1 MNFTKK
7 ALSTAVATAAV
18 AGLGYTAISSA
29 AITVIHDTTVASLM
43 DAGNTTAAT
52 TGMTLASDITM
63 SFAAAD
69 LFAGTYIKIDPAPGL
84 KWNTLPPTVLGVG
97 IDLNSDPASIVTV
110 GTGSTA
116 TNYLKIPITTTGN
129 ASASINVDT
138 GGAGVDRGLIS
149 SSASTNTENSQFT
162 VTFNVGGS
170 TSSVNIGDVDIA
182 KRPELVAASLV
193 STNVIDLVFDVA
205 VSSDKT
211 LSTLINTDSNVS
223 IHEQSSLFVSND
235 GGATGEGHAT
245 AGVSP
250 ASNNVTSGL
259 GGVVF
264 IQADGSGNATNATFI
279 ELSSDITGGS
289 SNISFAGNTSANI
302 TYRSANTIRV
312 TLGGKRAGGRS
323 GGNVSLPG
331 DSQMLG
337 YLPTIGSGGVVR
349 INPSLLVA
357 NALSTASRQINS
369 NYTGS
374 NVTVNPVGSDITSI
388 AFTTDA
394 GTISNANDPYN
405 RWFNELDSNETTV
418 AGYESEFTV
427 AATAGATIYIRAV
440 DSAGTAMPAGSYH
453 VSNITSHEHTVVLG
467 NTGNFTAGDRI
478 VQQTVSQNYFLV
490 LREGTGQT
498 SMGFGTG
505 VNSTAGTDGA
515 VTTGYR
521 MEASLDNFAE
531 TANIVAS
538 TTTVNVDRKQ
548 PNISSATAVD
558 GNTITVTVDEDLLVA
573 SVTGTGKGDTAE
585 GGGNITVSG
594 TEVDGIKGV
603 GYSSAAAYDSSTDV
617 ITLSMAYVSPQSGM
631 VSLAAN
637 STASANTGGG
647 VFDLYGNMG
656 NVSNV
661 TIQVPGTAPTA
672 IVLTSSTS
680 YNPFPSS
687 NVTAGHTTLNVAN
700 NGDTVQVT
708 LTGSSDTPTMRWY
721 RISDNATGDSLWST
735 DTITTPN
742 TSKGNVTFTTQAS
755 STSWKNTIAWPINNA
770 TYDGQEW
777 GVEGSFD
784 SFATKLQSG
793 SVVTV
798 DQTRPS
804 MSSVEVQGP
813 QAVQVTFSEAI
824 DETATRSTSQL
835 MNAGNYTLTRS
846 NATGAQPTVSS
857 VAYISGSASTPAT
870 PSVVRLTLST
880 AMTEGNIYTI
890 AIDGDESG
898 VDEIRDLTLNSH
910 AIGVN
915 HNITGPG
922 SDTTAPT
929 ATLHAAAVGDTTIV
943 AQLGDDSGAGAVDG
957 TNTSVSLIRVNGNSV
972 GFAETYDAATARK
985 TLTLSSV
992 TFASGDTYEVTITAQ
1007 DVSGNKQTYV
1017 LSGTVSEVIDIP
1029 DTLTVYSGLTGTI
1042 TPTTGSAASYASADA
1057 AVATVD
1063 SAGVVTGVAA
1073 GTVTVTA
1080 TDASANT
1087 DTTTVT
1093 VMAIPAA
1100 DDRTVA
1106 TADGLDT
1113 DATITS
1119 SIRSGTAY
1127 TSDFAS
1133 TDTITLDVTVNV
1145 DTADVGQPGEFY
1157 LVVDMGGTW
1166 IQSDDTGAWSLY
1178 DGIANLPA
1186 FRTETAMDASET
1198 VTVSGTGLSPASYSA
1213 YVGYSNKNGTTASE
1227 RLIYGDAISFTVQ

>member
-182 KRPELVAASLV
+182 KRPELSAANLV
-193 STNVIDLVFDVA
+193 STNVIDLIFDVA
-205 VSSDKT
+205 VSSNKV
-211 LSTLINTDSNVS
+211 LSTLINTESNVS
-223 IHEQSSLFVSND
+223 VHEESSLFVSSD
-235 GGATGEGHAT
+235 GVATGGGHAA

-250 ASNNVTSGL
+250 ASGNVSSGL
-259 GGVVF
+259 GGIVF
-264 IQADGSGNATNATFI
+264 IQSDSSSNATNATFI
-279 ELSSDITGGS
+279 DLGS
-289 SNISFAGNTSANI
+289 AASGNLSFAGNYSANI

-312 TLGGKRAGGRS
+312 SLGGKRVGGLS
-323 GGNVSLPG
+323 GNNATLPVG
-331 DSQMLG
+331 DSEMLG
-337 YLPTIGSGGVVR
+337 YQPTISSGGVVR

-357 NALSTASRQINS
+357 NALSTTSRQINS

-374 NVTVNPVGSDITSI
+374 NVTVNPVGSAITSI
-388 AFTTDA
+388 AFVTDG

-405 RWFNELDSNETTV
+405 RWFNEPDSNESTA
-418 AGYESEFTV
+418 AGYESKFTV

-440 DSAGTAMPAGSYH
+440 DSAGTTMPAGSYH
-453 VSNITSHEHTVVLG
+453 VSNITSPDLREVVG
-467 NTGNFTAGDRI
+467 TGNFTAGARI
-478 VQQTVSQNYFLV
+478 VQQAASQSYFLV

-505 VNSTAGTDGA
+505 VNGTAGTDGA
-515 VTTGYR
+515 VTTGY
-521 MEASLDNFAE
+521 MLQASLDNFAE
-531 TANIVAS
+531 AANIVAS

-548 PNISSATAVD
+548 PNISSATAVS
-558 GNTITVTVDEDLLVA
+558 GNSLTITVDEDLLAA
-573 SVTGTGKGDTAE
+573 SVTGTGAGNTTE

-594 TEVDGIKGV
+594 AGDIKGV
-603 GYSSAAAYDSSTDV
+603 AYSSAATYDSSTDV
-617 ITLSMAYVSPQSGM
+617 ITLSMNYVSPQSGS

-672 IVLTSSTS
+672 IALTSSTA

-687 NVTAGHTTLNVAN
+687 NVTAGHATLNTAN

-708 LTGSSDTPTMRWY
+708 LTGASSGADMRWY

-742 TSKGNVTFTTQAS
+742 TSKGNVTFTTQET
-755 STSWKNTIAWPINNA
+755 STSWINTIAWPINNA
-770 TYDGQEW
+770 TYDGQQW
-777 GVEGSFD
+777 GIEGSFD
-784 SFATKLQSG
+784 NFATKLQSG
-793 SVVTV
+793 SVITV

-804 MSSVEVQGP
+804 ISSVEVQGP
-813 QAVQVTFSEAI
+813 QAVQITFSEAI
-824 DETATRSTSQL
+824 DETATRATSQL

-985 TLTLSSV
+985 TLTLSSI
-992 TFASGDTYEVTITAQ
+992 TFASADTYEVTITAQ

>member
-922 SDTTAPT
+922 SDSTAPT

-957 TNTSVSLIRVNGNSV
+957 TNTSVSLIRVNNNSV